1 MLNDLQKM
9 AAQAAIK
16 KMLHDRYFSILHID
30 TILTMTNGKPNRD
43 DYNILRTLHCV
54 DYGDMAPELLRGLP
68 VLIERVLT
76 SEPLQT
82 ISLDFADSTKKLMH
96 EIYGIIKQETS
107 EYEEAIHKRL
117 TDDEKVEELKDIA
130 VAALFGI
137 ASIRTGG
144 VDW

>member
-16 KMLHDRYFSILHID
+16 KMLHDRYFSISHID

-82 ISLDFADSTKKLMH
+82 ISLDFADSTKKLMVV
-96 EIYGIIKQETS
+96 K
-107 EYEEAIHKRL
+107 
-117 TDDEKVEELKDIA
+117 
-130 VAALFGI
+130 
-137 ASIRTGG
+137 
-144 VDW
+144 